1 MEGERTPDSKLVPD
15 SSARSGSAED
25 DARTSPPEPSS
36 SRTPGASGSVS
47 LDSQASVT
55 SPLRTARANKGE
67 ASASSSTSLSWNSGS
82 PARRMMITAPQVE
95 PSATNALRSSGP
107 YPPGFKRSRSEEHTS
122 EL

>member
-55 SPLRTARANKGE
+55 SPPADGTREQGGGVGQQFDLALLELRLAGPADDDHRSPGGAVGHERA
-67 ASASSSTSLSWNSGS
+67 A
-82 PARRMMITAPQVE
+82 Q
-95 PSATNALRSSGP
+95 LRAI
-107 YPPGFKRSRSEEHTS
+107 PPGVQEVAE
-122 EL
+122 